1 MSKESVTIYRVYFS
15 RRLAVIEEGKGLI
28 VKGKLV
34 IVKGTHLGALM
45 IGRPIARCWRFS
57 LLGRRR

>member
-1 MSKESVTIYRVYFS
+1 MKNKNIAATY
-15 RRLAVIEEGKGLI
+15 
-28 VKGKLV
+28 
-34 IVKGTHLGALM
+34 LGALM